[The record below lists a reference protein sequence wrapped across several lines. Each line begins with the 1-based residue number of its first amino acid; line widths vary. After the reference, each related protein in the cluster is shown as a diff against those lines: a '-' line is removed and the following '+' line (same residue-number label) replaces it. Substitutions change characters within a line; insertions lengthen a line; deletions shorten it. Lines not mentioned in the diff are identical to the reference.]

1 MKTTPWREIRD
12 RRVGNDPARVERA
25 REALQAAEGWS
36 EEQAQHAPQA
46 AEEEPE
52 PNGEGATV
60 LEEDSRPTF
69 EESLDILASID
80 FPPREDAWR

>member
-25 REALQAAEGWS
+25 REELQAAEGWS
-36 EEQAQHAPQA
+36 EEQAQHALQA
-46 AEEEPE
+46 VEEERE
-52 PNGEGATV
+52 RSGAIEERPIPT
-60 LEEDSRPTF
+60 LEESF
-69 EESLDILASID
+69 EILGIID